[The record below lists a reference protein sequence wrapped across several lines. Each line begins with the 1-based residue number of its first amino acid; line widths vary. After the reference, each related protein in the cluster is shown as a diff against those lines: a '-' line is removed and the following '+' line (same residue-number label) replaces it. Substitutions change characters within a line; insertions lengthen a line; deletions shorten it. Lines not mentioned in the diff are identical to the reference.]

1 MSERRRT
8 PRLPRVSR
16 PEAPIPAKLT
26 RPPWAEALHGFYDSS
41 FVVKDANDL
50 ADAADDFADLE
61 PGEQAYHL
69 GQLLFRQAEA
79 LEAIHGVLARLEVKL
94 AGADLG
100 ALKHLAPI
108 RVAVRDLADGQEELL
123 GVIEQVGAT
132 AGGSARERADD
143 EDEDDDDDD
152 EAVEDEDHGNGDGDE
167 PDVDSPL
174 AREMTDSPVVPFRPR
189 PGAVIIDVDA
199 DDDDDKE
206 GA

>member
-26 RPPWAEALHGFYDSS
+26 RPPWAEALHSFYDAS
-41 FVVKDANDL
+41 FVVKDASDL

-79 LEAIHGVLARLEVKL
+79 LEAIHGVLARIEGKFSVT
-94 AGADLG
+94 DLG

-108 RVAVRDLADGQEELL
+108 RVAVRDIAEGQEELL
-123 GVIEQVGAT
+123 GVIEQVGGMSA
-132 AGGSARERADD
+132 AAAREPGDEDD
-143 EDEDDDDDD
+143 DQGEDEDD
-152 EAVEDEDHGNGDGDE
+152 VEEEDHGSGDAEEADNGA
-167 PDVDSPL
+167 SPL
-174 AREMTDSPVVPFRPR
+174 AREMSDSPVVPFRPR
-189 PGAVIIDVDA
+189 PGAVIIDIDA
-199 DDDDDKE
+199 DDKE